1 MSTAAPTQTSTHQA
15 NKPGGYE
22 VHRPH
27 GVCSVS
33 GKTIEPGEK
42 FMAALRET
50 QAGFERIDVALDSWT
65 NFDHAGNDIVGFW
78 QTTMPRPEQ
87 KKKLFVDDAVLC
99 ELFERLSSA
108 TESNKIDFRFVLGLV
123 LMRKRMVIYET
134 SRQEAD
140 GREIWSVRM
149 KGKQELI
156 DLLNPRLD
164 EARIGEVSQQLGEI
178 LNEEV

>member
-1 MSTAAPTQTSTHQA
+1 MSTAAPAQSSTAHPA
-15 NKPGGYE
+15 KPGGYE
-22 VHRPH
+22 VIRPR

-33 GKTIEPGEK
+33 GKPIEPGEK

-50 QAGFERIDVALDSWT
+50 PQGFERVDVTLDCWP

-87 KKKLFVDDAVLC
+87 KKKLFVDDAILC
-99 ELFERLSSA
+99 ELFERLSGA
-108 TESNKIDFRFVLGLV
+108 TEPNKVDFRFVLGLV
-123 LMRKRMVIYET
+123 LMRKRMVIYENT
-134 SRQEAD
+134 RQED
-140 GREIWSVRM
+140 GGREIWVVRM

-156 DLLNPRLD
+156 DLLNPHLD